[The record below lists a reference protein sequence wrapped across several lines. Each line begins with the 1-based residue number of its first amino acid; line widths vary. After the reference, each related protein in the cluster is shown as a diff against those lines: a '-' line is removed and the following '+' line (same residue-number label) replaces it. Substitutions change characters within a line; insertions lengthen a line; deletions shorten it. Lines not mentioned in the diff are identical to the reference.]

1 MPITGKSTV
10 SLIAKMSSLV
20 FARIPTAPPSYA
32 ANAIF
37 DIIKDECNGSSG
49 SAWQDTINPCGNI
62 IPHSISRFFT

>member
-49 SAWQDTINPCGNI
+49 SA
-62 IPHSISRFFT
+62 